1 MIGEEKASLKKG
13 MSAEEIQQMRK
24 KKKEDL
30 NEQQRAELLR
40 FLSIRER
47 LERKL
52 QTDEIILELN
62 DDLGKFTLKFR
73 KLSPVEHDRF
83 ATLQRDLVAA
93 GKDIEKTK
101 VITDEI
107 YEIIGRISLDDL
119 DAEFWRTGIGY
130 SPDVLI
136 SVILK
141 VITGSSYPDRDYM
154 EGINSFRQK

>member
-1 MIGEEKASLKKG
+1 MIDEKASLKKG
-13 MSAEEIQQMRK
+13 MSAEEIQQMRR
-24 KKKEDL
+24 KKKEEL

-40 FLSIRER
+40 SLSIRER

-52 QTDEIILELN
+52 QTDEINLELN
-62 DDLGKFTLKFR
+62 DDLGKFILKFR

-83 ATLQRDLVAA
+83 ATLQRDLIAA

-101 VITDEI
+101 TVTDEI
-107 YEIIGRISLDDL
+107 YDIVGAISLDGL
-119 DAEFWRTGIGY
+119 DAEFWRTGTGY

-136 SVILK
+136 SIILK
-141 VITGSSYPDRDYM
+141 VMTGSSYPDRDYM